1 MEKVECT
8 EKHKKYM
15 SGLFRS
21 GVKFYVYFT
30 ALYVYLIFIH
40 GSPCFMSSVYDM

>member
-21 GVKFYVYFT
+21 GVKFIYIMYILLHYTYTSFLSMEALVYE
-30 ALYVYLIFIH
+30 
-40 GSPCFMSSVYDM
+40 